1 MLRRGHLN
9 RINFTQQK
17 RCNVIAR
24 AQESRSLRSN
34 RAQHDEYY
42 GRVEVRENCEV
53 RAFTSDFGVR
63 ATADGRFTHGATDE
77 FVVRRLD
84 ESKWSASYPR
94 FDHPAGA
101 IHFSDNYIIIST
113 YHLFH
118 FSIIHRSV
126 TSIEGI
132 CVKFDRHRSNKPFQL
147 HYISPRTLYFSF
159 LFLYSTLKY
168 VYYFLNIIISNI
180 PLFLSFSLLFV
191 SILLI
196 LLWDQWYAIAK
207 NGAHIPKQIARV
219 NMKFFYRIRPNITLI
234 ILILLIDSLRYSLS
248 IVL

>member
-84 ESKWSASYPR
+84 ESK
-94 FDHPAGA
+94 
-101 IHFSDNYIIIST
+101 
-113 YHLFH
+113 
-118 FSIIHRSV
+118 
-126 TSIEGI
+126 
-132 CVKFDRHRSNKPFQL
+132 
-147 HYISPRTLYFSF
+147 
-159 LFLYSTLKY
+159 
-168 VYYFLNIIISNI
+168 
-180 PLFLSFSLLFV
+180 
-191 SILLI
+191 
-196 LLWDQWYAIAK
+196 
-207 NGAHIPKQIARV
+207 
-219 NMKFFYRIRPNITLI
+219 
-234 ILILLIDSLRYSLS
+234 
-248 IVL
+248 

>member
-34 RAQHDEYY
+34 RAQRDEYY

-77 FVVRRLD
+77 FVVRCLD
-84 ESKWSASYPR
+84 GSKWSASYPR
-94 FDHPAGA
+94 FEHPAGA
-101 IHFSDNYIIIST
+101 NHFSDNYITITI

-118 FSIIHRSV
+118 FSIIHRSLI
-126 TSIEGI
+126 SIEEEY
-132 CVKFDRHRSNKPFQL
+132 VKFDRHRSTKPFQL
-147 HYISPRTLYFSF
+147 HFISFPTL
-159 LFLYSTLKY
+159 
-168 VYYFLNIIISNI
+168 
-180 PLFLSFSLLFV
+180 
-191 SILLI
+191 
-196 LLWDQWYAIAK
+196 
-207 NGAHIPKQIARV
+207 
-219 NMKFFYRIRPNITLI
+219 
-234 ILILLIDSLRYSLS
+234 
-248 IVL
+248 